1 VSAIAHFS
9 RHKKRQ
15 TDRAII
21 LAYARLAADAGARGH
36 FDELLCH
43 VRTRAPRLF
52 DAPWAEEQH
61 LGIEALINLARHWEG
76 HIRPLATWPG
86 SDRSWRAVVN
96 SLAQHLLSKHRIPAF
111 LSAAWYATDE
121 AFGEAKRRWFVAH
134 GAGASLRSLGLPI
147 QMTRRMEHV
156 FLASPDHFGIEYAM
170 RRAEL
175 LGLGAEP
182 ALVDAVLAARP
193 ALDLHHGDFWRTAW
207 LLLIS
212 HRWEGDTG
220 QVAPLIDFLHAVRHE
235 RVAVDTADDIV
246 LREPPLPDLS
256 LKGRTVRSVLRLM
269 VDWHRN
275 PGLGIGGLTWER
287 SRLRPIVLEVPH
299 EDQSRPPTFWELTEL
314 TNSAQL
320 RAEGAALQHCVASYS
335 HACWQGRS
343 RIWSIRRR
351 CNVSVRSVLTVEVDP
366 RRRVVVQARGFRNRR
381 AAGRALNVLQTW
393 AARENLR
400 LATISPGR
408 NGDRARN

>member
-1 VSAIAHFS
+1 VSSVEHFS

-15 TDRAII
+15 TDRAISV
-21 LAYARLAADAGARGH
+21 AYARLAADAGARGH
-36 FDELLCH
+36 FDTLLCH
-43 VRTRAPRLF
+43 VRTRAPRLL
-52 DAPWAEEQH
+52 DAPCADGQH
-61 LGIEALINLARHWEG
+61 LGIEALINLARYWEG
-76 HIRPLATWPG
+76 HIRTLATWPG

-96 SLAQHLLSKHRIPAF
+96 SLAQHLLSQHRIPAF

-134 GAGASLRSLGLPI
+134 GAGASFRSLDLPI
-147 QMTRRMEHV
+147 QMTRWMEHV
-156 FLASPDHFGIEYAM
+156 FLASPDHLGIEYAM

-175 LGLGAEP
+175 AGLGAKP

-207 LLLIS
+207 RLLIP
-212 HRWEGDTG
+212 HKWEGDTG

-235 RVAVDTADDIV
+235 RVAVDTADGIV
-246 LREPPLPDLS
+246 LREPPLPDFS

-275 PGLGIGGLTWER
+275 LGLAVGGLTWEP

-314 TNSAQL
+314 TNSTQL
-320 RAEGAALQHCVASYS
+320 RAEGTALQHCVASYS

-351 CNVSVRSVLTVEVDP
+351 CNLSIRSVLTVEVDP
-366 RRRVVVQARGFRNRR
+366 RRRMVVQARGFRNRR
-381 AAGRALNVLQTW
+381 AAGRALDVLQTW

-400 LATISPGR
+400 LAT
-408 NGDRARN
+408 